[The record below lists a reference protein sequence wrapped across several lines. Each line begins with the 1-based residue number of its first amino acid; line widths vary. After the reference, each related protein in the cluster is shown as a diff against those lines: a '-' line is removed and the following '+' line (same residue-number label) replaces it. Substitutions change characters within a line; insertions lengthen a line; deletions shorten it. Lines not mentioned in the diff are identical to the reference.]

1 MRHPS
6 IIILAL
12 LSLSFNLLRTPMHWR
27 DLYKFTAYAKNLS
40 HVLLFYRPN
49 NKKFQR
55 VNVRAIRVCCKRI
68 HAIISPYSVTSSH
81 AKEKSR
87 KAWMR
92 MRYGFLFWENWFEI
106 HFIRRNSLNTEA
118 WKLAR
123 EWPPDTFLPL
133 LPVIKGSYSFERQS
147 YTYRRELFLDLG
159 LRLLALFENRFG
171 YSQYSHK
178 HLYWSH
184 CVMVSTHRLL
194 PFKEIS
200 S

>member
-6 IIILAL
+6 IIILVL
-12 LSLSFNLLRTPMHWR
+12 LSLSAIYLEHQCTGGIYINLQHTQKTCRMF
-27 DLYKFTAYAKNLS
+27 YCFT
-40 HVLLFYRPN
+40 VQII
-49 NKKFQR
+49 KKFQR

-133 LPVIKGSYSFERQS
+133 LPVIKGSYSIEQQS